1 MNKTGLT
8 EKDGGLLL
16 NGQPTG
22 GKGTGDAQGTTFD
35 NNGTGLN
42 STDVQSAIE
51 EVNTKVDNIA
61 SIDADTTNYA
71 ALFGQTMA
79 TYYPDECR
87 MIKNSFDK
95 YVSPSSIRFI
105 HVSDN
110 HGANHELAAELLDCE
125 GCHADFLADT
135 GDLILVTLKTES
147 QITEDDVLVTDV
159 DGNPVITN
167 GKLTVNSYIPIFSNT
182 TKPSFV
188 SLGNHDVCDSSD
200 SVEYLWQRYNKFIAS
215 NAHINGTKTT
225 QGFVVNKFDGK
236 TYYSVD
242 ITKNGNSGTYK
253 FKLIFLDP
261 TDGLDAFPSMPY
273 AEYNVSPSDDQ
284 IAWFIGEL
292 NQASITGATVVCFTH
307 VAPGIPARQYQE
319 KGWCDSITETGSS
332 LNGFCDIVDA
342 FINGGTKTTEFN
354 DDVTHYNS
362 NGNAVLDTYTLGYR
376 RSYTVGFHRRG
387 IFAGWFCGHLHGD
400 SYGWIEG
407 HDKQYQCTID
417 RYHPTYQHSVVI
429 TENQDG
435 SKYKTGNFINYV
447 KVNVDGR
454 VDVMRLGNNEL
465 HNGQKRE
472 SFSYNAYQAG
482 QELLD
487 MSQWK
492 SLVINKYVPQFV
504 PSHDEVLFGD
514 KVRIYFGYGSDVGE
528 STFSL
533 HYKVN
538 DGEEQVTYSSPL
550 ELTVTS
556 GTTKIEAWF
565 KQSDQ
570 DDGAHVTRMFSVKP
584 RVLKNS
590 AFSSTLRINF
600 SNTETETYTLHY
612 KIVESSSSSLEP
624 DWDNVE
630 EKPSITSAPALIT
643 LTKPS
648 SGRLYSYV
656 KAWFVVDKNIGG
668 STETYIGDSII
679 ERHATQ

>member
-22 GKGTGDAQGTTFD
+22 GTGTGDAQDTSFD
-35 NNGTGLN
+35 NNGTGLD

-51 EVNTKVDNIA
+51 EVNTKVDNLA
-61 SIDADTTNYA
+61 SSTDADTTDYA

-79 TYYPDECR
+79 TYYPDECK

-135 GDLILVTLKTES
+135 GDLVLVTLKTES
-147 QITEDDVLVTDV
+147 QLTEDDVLVTDV

-167 GKLTVNSYIPIFSNT
+167 GEFTVNGYIPIFSNT

-215 NAHINGTKTT
+215 NAHINGTKAT

-261 TDGLDAFPSMPY
+261 TDGLDAFPSMQY
-273 AEYNVSPSDDQ
+273 AQTNVSPSDEQ

-319 KGWCDSITETGSS
+319 KGWCDYITETGEG
-332 LNGFCDIVDA
+332 LYGFCDIADA
-342 FINGGTKTTEFN
+342 FINGVTKTAVFKEHI
-354 DDVTHYNS
+354 THYDES
-362 NGNAVLDTYTLGYR
+362 GKTVIDSPSDSSITKREY
-376 RSYTVGFHRRG
+376 SVGFHRRG

-417 RYHPTYQHSVVI
+417 RYHPTYQHSVII

-435 SKYKTGNFINYV
+435 SKYKTGNLINYV
-447 KVNVDGR
+447 KVNVNGR

-465 HNGQKRE
+465 HNGQKRV
-472 SFSYNAYQAG
+472 SFNYNAYQAG

-492 SLVINKYVPQFV
+492 GYVINKYVPQFV

-556 GTTKIEAWF
+556 GTTKVEAWF
-565 KQSDQ
+565 KESGK
-570 DDGAHVTRMFSVKP
+570 DDGPHVTKTFKVIP
-584 RVLKNS
+584 RVIRSGIRSNKLRIDFNS
-590 AFSSTLRINF
+590 AVV
-600 SNTETETYTLHY
+600 LHY
-612 KIVESSSSSLEP
+612 QIGNENEVSVNDGS
-624 DWDNVE
+624 
-630 EKPSITSAPALIT
+630 TAYIT
-643 LTKPS
+643 LPRPET
-648 SGRLYSYV
+648 GLLTTQF
-656 KAWFVVDKNIGG
+656 KAWFTADGFVGEVFTASYTTD
-668 STETYIGDSII
+668 
-679 ERHATQ
+679 